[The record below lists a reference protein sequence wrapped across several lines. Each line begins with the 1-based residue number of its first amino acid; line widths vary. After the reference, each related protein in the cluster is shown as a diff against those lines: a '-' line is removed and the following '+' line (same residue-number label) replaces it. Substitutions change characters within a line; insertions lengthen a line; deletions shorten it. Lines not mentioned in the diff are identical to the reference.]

1 MAENDENIL
10 NLSPKDFRAAVDE
23 LAQSDSE
30 RERLYKAY
38 QDKQNM
44 GGDLSSS
51 TTGYR
56 RLNILPMEVP
66 EGKTGG
72 QAIMDG
78 DWKWAVPGLITG
90 TADAATDAVQT
101 PGNLLKGVPY
111 TKEQMQEQATNL
123 AGSMMLGGVSSGG
136 SLVRNPNQT
145 NMFVGRSAEGPKGR
159 LLKDVGEA
167 RKQNSLSSDTDVIR
181 DPELSK
187 GFKGVYENPKSG
199 DILAEVDDS
208 SSKITLPK
216 DISKEGTVSTTLGD
230 ILQHDKLYEE
240 YPGLK
245 DVKLDF
251 VDPVEMSSRG
261 VGAGTLG
268 FYTPATNTFGLSKS
282 LANAPE
288 KLRSVLLH
296 EVQHQVQKKEGWDG
310 GSNPQYAQSILDEL
324 SSVIDEKSR
333 QYLHD
338 RALVRGA
345 RNNPWSYPQS
355 DVDLARKESVKF
367 RMKNKELASALDE
380 AGDLIDKGA
389 FHTYQNDPGET
400 MARLVQ
406 KRENLPERSRT
417 ELKFSPFGEDLQGRF
432 SEPDYA
438 NTKNP
443 SDLQGLNNDI
453 YYWQSQRDVPKY
465 AEGGLVMDNLE
476 EALPTMEEATE
487 TPPAT
492 ELPAGAI
499 PEDVAD
505 DVHAQVSKGEYIIP
519 ANIVR
524 FLGVEKLEGLVAK
537 AQAKLQELEDSG
549 RMGVRNEEKAADQ
562 VMPGFATGGLVTN
575 PNRSTQ
581 TLSTTPVMAQFKGPS
596 GDTINVQ
603 LVNGQPTTPVP
614 AGYTQVQT
622 STGQGNT
629 ALTPN
634 QVAADQVQKNT
645 SQMNTQAAT
654 GQASSTLPPLSQG
667 QQADEVKDAPTGTS
681 KALGD
686 WTSKDFNT
694 KSIAENTQ
702 SGRIGA
708 SFADTFSSMALGPL
722 RSFMGPAIREDRAK
736 KTAAAKA
743 ELEHRVST
751 GLDMNGNPLSAEDL
765 AADRAS
771 LDRYSNPEAVN
782 GLESVATAITGSPA
796 KAISDPVGLAV
807 DKAVGYAKD
816 QITSAAKEALSK
828 TETGSKALGLVDRV
842 KDIVDNAKQRAV
854 DSTVGAVSDA
864 VGGLVSRPDTN
875 TTNTTTKD
883 SATAAK
889 DSADATGNEG
899 TSGSSDNS
907 SNGDSSS
914 SNSSSAGDS
923 NEDNR

>member
-1 MAENDENIL
+1 VAENDENIL
-10 NLSPKDFRAAVDE
+10 NLSPQDFRAAVDE

-90 TADAATDAVQT
+90 TADAATDAAQT

-111 TKEQMQEQATNL
+111 TKDQMQEQATNL
-123 AGSMMLGGVSSGG
+123 AGSVMLGGAASGG
-136 SLVRNPNQT
+136 SLVWNPNQT
-145 NMFVGRSAEGPKGR
+145 NMFVGRSAEGPKGN
-159 LLKDVGEA
+159 LLREVGEA
-167 RKQNSLSSDTDVIR
+167 RKQNSLNSDTDVIR
-181 DPELSK
+181 DPELSRSFR
-187 GFKGVYENPKSG
+187 GAYENPKSG

-208 SSKITLPK
+208 SSKVTIPK
-216 DISKEGTVSTTLGD
+216 DIDKKGTVSTTLGNL
-230 ILQHDKLYEE
+230 LQHDKLYKE

-245 DVKLDF
+245 DIKLDF
-251 VDPVEMSSRG
+251 VGPEEMSSKG
-261 VGAGTLG
+261 MGSGTLG
-268 FYTPATNTFGLSKS
+268 FYEPETNTFGLAKS
-282 LANAPE
+282 LTNAPE

-296 EVQHQVQKKEGWDG
+296 EVQHQIQKKEGWDG

-324 SSVIDEKSR
+324 GSVIDEKSR

-338 RALVRGA
+338 RALVKEA
-345 RNNPWSYPQS
+345 RNNPWSYPLS
-355 DVDLARKESVKF
+355 DVAVARKESVKF

-406 KRENLPERSRT
+406 KRENLPEGSRT
-417 ELKFSPFGEDLQGRF
+417 EPKFSPFGEDLQGRF

-476 EALPTMEEATE
+476 EALPTMGEATE
-487 TPPAT
+487 APPAT

-549 RMGVRNEEKAADQ
+549 RMGVKNEEKAADQ

-575 PNRSTQ
+575 PNKSTQ
-581 TLSTTPVMAQFKGPS
+581 ALSTTPVMAQFKGPS

-634 QVAADQVQKNT
+634 QVASNQVQKNT

-708 SFADTFSSMALGPL
+708 SFANTFSNMALGPL
-722 RSFMGPAIREDRAK
+722 GSFMGPAIREDQAK

-771 LDRYSNPEAVN
+771 LDRYNNPEAVN
-782 GLESVATAITGSPA
+782 GLENVATAITGSPA

-816 QITSAAKEALSK
+816 QVTSAAKEALSK

-842 KDIVDNAKQRAV
+842 KDIVDSAKQRAV

-883 SATAAK
+883 SATTAK
-889 DSADATGNEG
+889 DSADATGNGG

-907 SNGDSSS
+907 SNDNSSS